1 MLKKNIY
8 EFKDKEDSFL
18 LQDNIIC
25 EINELKNILPTLEEI
40 F

>member
-1 MLKKNIY
+1 LKKNIY

-18 LQDNIIC
+18 LQDNIIY
-25 EINELKNILPTLEEI
+25 EINELKNILPNLKEI